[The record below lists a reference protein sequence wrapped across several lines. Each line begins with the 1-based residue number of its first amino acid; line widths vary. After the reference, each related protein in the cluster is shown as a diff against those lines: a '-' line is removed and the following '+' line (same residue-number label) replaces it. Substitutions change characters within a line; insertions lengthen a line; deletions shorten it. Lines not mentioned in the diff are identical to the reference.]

1 MTAVKKNLNKLLI
14 LSVLLIPILLVTGPF
29 LPDLLLSIS
38 VLIFLFLIIG
48 EKELNIFKN
57 YFFYF
62 SFFSC

>member
-38 VLIFLFLIIG
+38 VLIF
-48 EKELNIFKN
+48 IFN
-57 YFFYF
+57 YW
-62 SFFSC
+62 